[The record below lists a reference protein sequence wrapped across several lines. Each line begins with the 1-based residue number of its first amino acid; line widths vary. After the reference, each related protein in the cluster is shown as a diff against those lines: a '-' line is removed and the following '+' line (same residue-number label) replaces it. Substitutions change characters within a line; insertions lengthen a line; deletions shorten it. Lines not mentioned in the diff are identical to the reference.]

1 MYHHIYSNSST
12 IIRYN
17 RHKHVAILLH
27 FSAILGR
34 YSINIKYNN
43 GRYTINKNT
52 IMDAI
57 IVFFVC
63 CIPGIIVFYVT
74 AYLPRM
80 AKKV

>member
-1 MYHHIYSNSST
+1 MWQFSYIFQP
-12 IIRYN
+12 
-17 RHKHVAILLH
+17 

-57 IVFFVC
+57 TVFFVC
-63 CIPGIIVFYVT
+63 FIPAIIVYFVT

-80 AKKV
+80 TKKG